1 MMKSRALQILE
12 KAGVSVLSSPYVDK
26 MDREGRAERISI
38 DLLDDLGVNS
48 LSSGQ
53 YKKLKILLTKDVGEV
68 SIEPR
73 RYSFDVVSVDISHDE
88 LGRSALKHAKRL

>member
-1 MMKSRALQILE
+1 MTKSQVQQILE
-12 KAGVSVLSSPYVDK
+12 KADVSFLSSPGVDK
-26 MDREGRAERISI
+26 VDREGRAERISI
-38 DLLDDLGVNS
+38 DLLDDLGVNT

-73 RYSFDVVSVDISHDE
+73 RYSFDVVSVDISPDE
-88 LGRSALKHAKRL
+88 LERFALKHAKRL